1 MLRYFHFLVPIV
13 HFLDNGGL
21 LLLWR
26 KGDAMAKGFSVLFY
40 PEHVIASFQSLL
52 LTTLVPRGDCS
63 SIEALKVDSQC
74 YRNSF
79 KVNIMRY
86 INII

>member
-1 MLRYFHFLVPIV
+1 M
-13 HFLDNGGL
+13 
-21 LLLWR
+21 LWR
-26 KGDAMAKGFSVLFY
+26 KGDAMAEGFSVLFY

-52 LTTLVPRGDCS
+52 LTTLVPRGDWS